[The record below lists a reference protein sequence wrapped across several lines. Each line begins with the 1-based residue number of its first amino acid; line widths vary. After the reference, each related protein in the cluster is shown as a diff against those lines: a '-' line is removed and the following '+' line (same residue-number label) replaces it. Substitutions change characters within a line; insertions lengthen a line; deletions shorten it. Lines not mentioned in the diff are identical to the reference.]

1 MSRALGV
8 ASWLVS
14 VVALGLGAAC
24 SDAGEGAG
32 GLGGVPLGGAGG
44 GAAGGA
50 GGGAA
55 GGAGGGAA
63 GGAGGEAGAGAGGD
77 AGAGG
82 AGGEAGAGGAGG
94 GAGGSGGAGG
104 APPEGSYG
112 SLSGSCGVVGAAE
125 VLSPAPLLVA
135 NVLDFSGRAPLN
147 PLNPTQLS
155 PGGLEVYADGN
166 LGGSSLDSEAFAFE
180 TLHRCE
186 GATLLKTEAEIVY
199 STMGKKTDLL
209 VDIDGL
215 RVGVSVVRAMSFPEG
230 APFPLAQAQSLLEGK
245 LGDILLSSSNVAPVD
260 AWEKQILSVLA
271 QTPEHA
277 TAIADAWALVDPA
290 VRADTIVYVTLTEG
304 DDAFV
309 YYN

>member
-1 MSRALGV
+1 
-8 ASWLVS
+8 
-14 VVALGLGAAC
+14 
-24 SDAGEGAG
+24 
-32 GLGGVPLGGAGG
+32 
-44 GAAGGA
+44 
-50 GGGAA
+50 
-55 GGAGGGAA
+55 
-63 GGAGGEAGAGAGGD
+63 
-77 AGAGG
+77 
-82 AGGEAGAGGAGG
+82 
-94 GAGGSGGAGG
+94 
-104 APPEGSYG
+104 
-112 SLSGSCGVVGAAE
+112 VGAAE
-125 VLSPAPLLVA
+125 VLSPAPLFVA
-135 NVLDFSGRAPLN
+135 NVLDFSGRAPLD
-147 PLNPTQLS
+147 PLDPTQLS

-199 STMGKKTDLL
+199 ATMGKKTDLL

-230 APFPLAQAQSLLEGK
+230 APFPLAQAQTLLEGK
-245 LGDILLSSSNVAPVD
+245 LGDILLSSTNVAPVD

-277 TAIADAWALVDPA
+277 AAIADAWALVDPA